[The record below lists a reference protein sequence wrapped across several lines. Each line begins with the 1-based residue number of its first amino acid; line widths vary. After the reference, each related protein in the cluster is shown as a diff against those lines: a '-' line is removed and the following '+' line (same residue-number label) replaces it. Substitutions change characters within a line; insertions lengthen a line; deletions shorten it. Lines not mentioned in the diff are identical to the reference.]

1 MNQEQATTSAIAY
14 AAVNNQ
20 DEMVAILSRNGVIVP
35 TETLTLK
42 MLIELIVNALAES
55 RSFQND
61 FAAYADSMAE
71 RFSNSN
77 GFDFTKSVPQKIN
90 VQPKQMNLNVTAP
103 KAQVQ
108 RSVTTPTSTGSDVNW
123 GKIAA
128 DALKIGFGWLQ
139 GRQQVTAANALAQA
153 EADKLEAERLRT
165 EGSSNTFA
173 QQIAL
178 GRLST
183 TRVIVFGLIGVAVIG
198 TAIYFFTRKKA

>member
-1 MNQEQATTSAIAY
+1 MNQEQALTYAIAY

-35 TETLTLK
+35 TETLNTK
-42 MLIELIVNALAES
+42 MLIELIVNGLAES

-61 FAAYADSMAE
+61 FATWAGSQTQSFGNANGYGPTLKDGS
-71 RFSNSN
+71 FKSGGD
-77 GFDFTKSVPQKIN
+77 GFD
-90 VQPKQMNLNVTAP
+90 
-103 KAQVQ
+103 
-108 RSVTTPTSTGSDVNW
+108 W
-123 GKIAA
+123 GKFAA
-128 DALKIGFGWLQ
+128 DAAKGFGSYIQ
-139 GRQQVTAANALAQA
+139 GRQQVIAANALSQA
-153 EADKLEAERLRT
+153 EADRLERIRL
-165 EGSSNTFA
+165 EEGGSSNRFA

>member
-1 MNQEQATTSAIAY
+1 MTQEQATTSAIAY

-61 FAAYADSMAE
+61 FLNYLSGQAE
-71 RFSNSN
+71 MFSNVKGYGPVMQDGS
-77 GFDFTKSVPQKIN
+77 FTSG
-90 VQPKQMNLNVTAP
+90 
-103 KAQVQ
+103 
-108 RSVTTPTSTGSDVNW
+108 GSAVSGGDKPDI
-123 GKIAA
+123 GKYIA
-128 DALKIGFGWLQ
+128 DAVKIGFGWLQ
-139 GRQQVTAANALAQA
+139 GRQQVTAAEALAKA
-153 EADKLEAERLRT
+153 EEDKLEAERIKA
-165 EGSSNTFA
+165 EGSGNIFA

-183 TRVIVFGLIGVAVIG
+183 TRVVVFGLIGVALIG

>member
-1 MNQEQATTSAIAY
+1 MNHEQATTSVIAY

-35 TETLTLK
+35 TETLTTK
-42 MLIELIVNALAES
+42 MLIELMVNALAES

-61 FAAYADSMAE
+61 FLEWAASQSDS
-71 RFSNSN
+71 
-77 GFDFTKSVPQKIN
+77 FDNFTGPLMQD
-90 VQPKQMNLNVTAP
+90 
-103 KAQVQ
+103 
-108 RSVTTPTSTGSDVNW
+108 GSAVSGGDKPAW
-123 GKIAA
+123 GKYAA
-128 DALKIGFGWLQ
+128 DLAKIGFSWLQ
-139 GRQQVTAANALAQA
+139 GRQQVTAANAIAQA
-153 EADKLEAERLRT
+153 EADRLEAERIRS

>member
-77 GFDFTKSVPQKIN
+77 GFDFTKSVP
-90 VQPKQMNLNVTAP
+90 PKVGPRLADGSF
-103 KAQVQ
+103 K
-108 RSVTTPTSTGSDVNW
+108 SGGSDVNW
-123 GKIAA
+123 GQYAA

-139 GRQQVTAANALAQA
+139 GKQQVTAANALAQA
-153 EADKLEAERLRT
+153 EADRLEAERLRA

>member
-35 TETLTLK
+35 TETLTVK

-77 GFDFTKSVPQKIN
+77 GFDFTKSVTK
-90 VQPKQMNLNVTAP
+90 VG
-103 KAQVQ
+103 
-108 RSVTTPTSTGSDVNW
+108 PTLADGSFKSTGSDVNW
-123 GKIAA
+123 GKVAA
-128 DALKIGFGWLQ
+128 DAFKIGFGWLQ

-153 EADKLEAERLRT
+153 EADRLEAERLRT

>member
-61 FAAYADSMAE
+61 FLNYLSGQAQM
-71 RFSNSN
+71 FSSVE
-77 GFDFTKSVPQKIN
+77 GYGPVMQDGSFKSG
-90 VQPKQMNLNVTAP
+90 
-103 KAQVQ
+103 
-108 RSVTTPTSTGSDVNW
+108 GSEGKGNW
-123 GKIAA
+123 GKYVA
-128 DALKIGFGWLQ
+128 DAVKIGFGWLQ

-153 EADKLEAERLRT
+153 EADRLEAERLRT

>member
-1 MNQEQATTSAIAY
+1 MNQQQALTSAIAF

-20 DEMVAILSRNGVIVP
+20 DEMVALLSRSGVIVP

-61 FAAYADSMAE
+61 FTTWAESKAAAFDNFTGPLLQDGSQTSGGGKPDYVKYIVDGAKL
-71 RFSNSN
+71 
-77 GFDFTKSVPQKIN
+77 GF
-90 VQPKQMNLNVTAP
+90 A
-103 KAQVQ
+103 
-108 RSVTTPTSTGSDVNW
+108 
-123 GKIAA
+123 
-128 DALKIGFGWLQ
+128 WLQ
-139 GRQQVTAANALAQA
+139 GRQQITAAEALAKA
-153 EADKLEAERLRT
+153 EADKLEAERLRA

>member
-1 MNQEQATTSAIAY
+1 MTQEQATASAIAY

-77 GFDFTKSVPQKIN
+77 GFDFTKSVTK
-90 VQPKQMNLNVTAP
+90 VG
-103 KAQVQ
+103 
-108 RSVTTPTSTGSDVNW
+108 PTLADGSFKSTGSDVNW
-123 GKIAA
+123 GKYAA

-153 EADKLEAERLRT
+153 EADRLEAERIKA
-165 EGSSNTFA
+165 EGSGNIFA

-183 TRVIVFGLIGVAVIG
+183 TRVVVFGLIGVALIG
-198 TAIYFFTRKKA
+198 TAIYFFTRKKS

>member
-1 MNQEQATTSAIAY
+1 MTQEQATTSAIAY

-61 FAAYADSMAE
+61 FLAWAASQDDS
-71 RFSNSN
+71 FNK
-77 GFDFTKSVPQKIN
+77 FTGPLMQD
-90 VQPKQMNLNVTAP
+90 
-103 KAQVQ
+103 
-108 RSVTTPTSTGSDVNW
+108 GSAVSGGDKPDY
-123 GKIAA
+123 GKYVA
-128 DALKIGFGWLQ
+128 DAVKIGFGWLQ
-139 GRQQVTAANALAQA
+139 GRQQVTAAEALAKA
-153 EADKLEAERLRT
+153 EADKLEAERIKA
-165 EGSSNTFA
+165 EGSGNIFA

-183 TRVIVFGLIGVAVIG
+183 TRVVVFGLIGLAVIG

>member
-1 MNQEQATTSAIAY
+1 MNQEQALTSAIAF

-55 RSFQND
+55 QSFQND
-61 FAAYADSMAE
+61 FYAWIESQQGAFNNLAGPAMADGA
-71 RFSNSN
+71 FVS
-77 GFDFTKSVPQKIN
+77 
-90 VQPKQMNLNVTAP
+90 QPSKAP
-103 KAQVQ
+103 KVKGEGNGA
-108 RSVTTPTSTGSDVNW
+108 
-123 GKIAA
+123 
-128 DALKIGFGWLQ
+128 WLQ
-139 GRQQVTAANALAQA
+139 AALEVGKALFSGIQSRQQITAAEALREA
-153 EADKLEAERLRT
+153 EANRLEAERIRV
-165 EGSSNTFA
+165 EGSGNTFA